1 MPFTCGGLS
10 GPTLSPIFMFRT
22 FRTFLLGTFL
32 EAPLVFR
39 LQREKQTDHLDDVDD
54 RRKESAGDPRRQQEQ
69 VLEQLRRPRES
80 TWPYEMLN
88 LDNIMH

>member
-1 MPFTCGGLS
+1 MLK
-10 GPTLSPIFMFRT
+10 T

-54 RRKESAGDPRRQQEQ
+54 RRKESAGDARRQQEQ
-69 VLEQLRRPRES
+69 VLKRLRRPRES
-80 TWPYEMLN
+80 TWPWEMLN